1 MANRIVVVKEYED
14 GDLFIELPE
23 KVLKELDWNPGD
35 TLSWTLGDDGSVI
48 VKRQYR
54 NEPKQPDI
62 FGGQHGF

>member
-62 FGGQHGF
+62 F

>member
-1 MANRIVVVKEYED
+1 MSTKVVVVKEYAD

-35 TLSWTLGDDGSVI
+35 MLTWVLNDDGSVT

-54 NEPKQPDI
+54 KEPEQPDI
-62 FGGQHGF
+62 FGG